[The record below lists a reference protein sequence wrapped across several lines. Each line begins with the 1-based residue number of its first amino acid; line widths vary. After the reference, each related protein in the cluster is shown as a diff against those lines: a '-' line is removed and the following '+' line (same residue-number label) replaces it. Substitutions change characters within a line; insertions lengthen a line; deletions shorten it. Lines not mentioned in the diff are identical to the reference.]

1 MKKCLFVVVAAL
13 IAFLHFQAR
22 AAVVAYW
29 DFNEG
34 SGGILHDRSGNGN
47 DGSISGAVW
56 APGLTGSSLYF
67 NGVNSSVKLPNPSAF
82 KLQRLTVACWIKPQ
96 DPYVPQERAFFGNL
110 EARSGVS
117 EGFGFKFTA
126 SHLSFDMA
134 IPGNGLYWVTVDVS
148 MNVDTNVYH
157 FVACTYDGSLM
168 KVFFDG
174 KQVGQTA
181 YSGAIR
187 YSDVFPYIGAEPY
200 NQDYPGPFKG
210 NIDEMRVYD
219 QALSPSE
226 LLALYNYRG
235 QTIIAD
241 FLIPVPSP
249 TYNRLPLFLW
259 HAVKGASGYNILVDT
274 TRNFTSPIISTATS
288 DTSFMPSVNLPF
300 DTIFWRVMAGV
311 NDTLTY
317 FSDVGSFLI
326 QDPKVPLL
334 IPYVP
339 KVTLER
345 KPVLKWH
352 PVAGASSYTV
362 EIGSDA
368 GFINNPYIIP
378 LSDTQY
384 SPTVNLPF
392 GVTYWRVQSSLAPAW
407 SAFDMFQ
414 IVPDS
419 IPFLIRYNGAVV
431 SAAKPL
437 FAWHPVV
444 GAASYTVELADNA
457 SFTGGY
463 VVPLTDT
470 SFTPLVALSNGK
482 WFWRVSSSRNPAL
495 FCAPDSLVIASVLAR
510 AERSA
515 AAVPFAVRSLRSRIE
530 ITADFS
536 TNANV
541 RITLFTAVGK
551 KVLEHCVTACGT
563 RVSID
568 AAEISAGVYL
578 MEVMTGEKYIRQK
591 VMLEK

>member
-1 MKKCLFVVVAAL
+1 MKNRLFFIAAVVVA
-13 IAFLHFQAR
+13 FLNLQAYGGL
-22 AAVVAYW
+22 VAYW
-29 DFNEG
+29 DFNEA
-34 SGGILHDRSGNGN
+34 SGTILHDRTGHGN
-47 DGSISGAVW
+47 DGTIYGASW

-67 NGVNSSVKLPNPSAF
+67 NGTSDYVALPNPLPF
-82 KLQRLTVACWIKPQ
+82 ELQHFTVTCWVNPQ
-96 DPYVPQERAFFGNL
+96 DPYVVQERAFFNNVK
-110 EARSGVS
+110 AVSGVS
-117 EGFGFKFTA
+117 DGFIIRFNSRGLNFCVARADNMDYWLNIDA
-126 SHLSFDMA
+126 SVTFSPGSF
-134 IPGNGLYWVTVDVS
+134 
-148 MNVDTNVYH
+148 H
-157 FVACTYDGSLM
+157 FAACTYDGATMVLY
-168 KVFFDG
+168 FDG
-174 KQVGQTA
+174 VRVGQA
-181 YSGAIR
+181 PYSGGIR
-187 YSDVFPYIGAEPY
+187 YTSVNPYIGAAPNNSGHEGY
-200 NQDYPGPFKG
+200 FMG

-352 PVAGASSYTV
+352 PVAGASSYTI
-362 EIGSDA
+362 EIGNDA
-368 GFINNPYIIP
+368 GFINNSYIIP

-392 GVTYWRVQSSLAPAW
+392 GETYWRVQSSLAPAW

-419 IPFLIRYNGAVV
+419 IPLLIRYNGTVV
-431 SAAKPL
+431 STTQPS
-437 FAWHPVV
+437 FVWHPVV
-444 GAASYTVELADNA
+444 GATSFTIEIANNA

-463 VVPLTDT
+463 VVPVTDT
-470 SFTPLVALSNGK
+470 SFAPLVALSNGV

-495 FCAPDSLVIASVLAR
+495 FCPSDSLVIKSVLANAGQR
-510 AERSA
+510 AT
-515 AAVPFAVRSLRSRIE
+515 AVPFAVRSYKSRIE

-536 TNANV
+536 INANV
-541 RITLFTAVGK
+541 EITLFTAAGK
-551 KVLEHCVTACGT
+551 KVLERCVTACGRT
-563 RVSID
+563 VSLD
-568 AAEISAGVYL
+568 AVEVPAGIYL
-578 MEVMTGEKYIRQK
+578 MEIVIGEKSIRQK
-591 VMLEK
+591 VLLAR